1 MSAHNHCQ
9 VLMYTSCPPRPLPFL
24 PHNTQT
30 IIFVGAWQG
39 GDQHHCRVQEA
50 STSTSLS
57 TPNSSKHRSPCLL
70 ELGMEWSA
78 SLQSAR
84 HPRPLPSPHP
94 PLPQTQI
101 SMPLG
106 AWQGGDQHY
115 CRVQETSTSTSLP
128 PPPPPQISMPL
139 GAWHEVISITAEC
152 KRHPPPLPSPPP
164 PPKSPCLLELGMRW
178 SASLQSARDTHV
190 HFLAP
195 LPLDTDAPWS
205 FLAKWCSSSLWEA
218 PMYTSYP
225 TAPSPPPPHLQ
236 NTDLHA
242 SWGLARGWSAS
253 LQEAPC
259 PLPFTYPP
267 HPPPAN
273 TDLHASWSLAS
284 GCSSSPREAPMHIT
298 RWYFSQAATRHASL
312 QYFTCQKI

>member
-1 MSAHNHCQ
+1 
-9 VLMYTSCPPRPLPFL
+9 MYTSCPPRPLPFL

-50 STSTSLS
+50 STFTSLS

-78 SLQSAR
+78 SLQSVR
-84 HPRPLPSPHP
+84 HPRPPNTDLHASWSLTRGWSALLQSARDIHLHFP
-94 PLPQTQI
+94 PPPPPTDLHA
-101 SMPLG
+101 SWSL
-106 AWQGGDQHY
+106 AWGDQHH
-115 CRVQETSTSTSLP
+115 CRVQEASTSTSL
-128 PPPPPQISMPL
+128 
-139 GAWHEVISITAEC
+139 T
-152 KRHPPPLPSPPP
+152 PP

-267 HPPPAN
+267 TPLQQTQTSMPPGAWQVGAHHHHARHPC
-273 TDLHASWSLAS
+273 T
-284 GCSSSPREAPMHIT
+284 
-298 RWYFSQAATRHASL
+298 
-312 QYFTCQKI
+312 